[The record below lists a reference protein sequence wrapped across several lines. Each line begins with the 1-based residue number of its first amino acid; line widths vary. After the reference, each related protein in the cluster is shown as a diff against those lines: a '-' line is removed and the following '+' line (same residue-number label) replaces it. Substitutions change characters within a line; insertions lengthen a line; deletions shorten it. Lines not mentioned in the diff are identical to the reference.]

1 MAPAALV
8 RVVIPVPAVLA
19 AAADSVAVVLAG
31 AAAVLVVAARQ
42 GVGDMTFLSNAEKAT
57 LTKKI
62 NHAESRTR
70 AEIVTVIAQASDGYR
85 YIPTLWAALI
95 ALSVPGFY
103 YLWNSFNSGGWTTI
117 ELAENGSY
125 WLYSIQVLTFL
136 GLGMIFQIPKARLW
150 MVPNSVKRQRAARH
164 AREQFFLQKL
174 HETEGRTGILIF
186 VSVAEH
192 YVEIIVD
199 TAVADVV
206 DDQVWNETVEEFIQH
221 VRKGDISKGF
231 ESTIEHCRQIVWEHF
246 PAPEGRPDELPN
258 HLIEV

>member
-1 MAPAALV
+1 V
-8 RVVIPVPAVLA
+8 AVAEVSA
-19 AAADSVAVVLAG
+19 AAELRGAG
-31 AAAVLVVAARQ
+31 NMA
-42 GVGDMTFLSNAEKAT
+42 FLTESEKTT
-57 LTKKI
+57 LSAKI

-70 AEIVTVIAQASDGYR
+70 AEIVTVIAQTSDGYR
-85 YIPTLWAALI
+85 YIPTLWAALV
-95 ALSVPGFY
+95 ALSVPGLY
-103 YLWNSFNSGGWTTI
+103 YLWSSVNSAGWTTT
-117 ELAENGSY
+117 ELSPF
-125 WLYSIQVLTFL
+125 WLYSIQVLVFL

-174 HETEGRTGILIF
+174 HETQERTGILIF

-199 TAVADVV
+199 SAIADVV
-206 DDQVWNETVEEFIQH
+206 DNDIWNETVEEFIEH

-231 ESTIEHCRQIVWEHF
+231 ESTIEHCREVVWEHF